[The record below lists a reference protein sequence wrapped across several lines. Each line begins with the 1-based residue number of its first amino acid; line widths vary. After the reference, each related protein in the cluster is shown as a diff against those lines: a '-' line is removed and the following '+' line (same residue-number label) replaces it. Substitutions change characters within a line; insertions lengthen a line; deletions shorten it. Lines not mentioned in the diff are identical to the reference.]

1 MNSRIYLSPPHMSG
15 HELPYIQQAFEAN
28 WIAPVGPDI
37 NAFEQ
42 AMADYVH
49 SPHAV
54 ALSSGSAALHLAL
67 RLCGV
72 GAGDEVV
79 CSTFTFAGSAFPITY
94 CGGQPLFVDSEAGS
108 WNMDPTLLE
117 QLLRERQTA
126 GKLPKAVIVVHLYG
140 IPAQLDVI
148 AELCQRFGVELIEDA
163 AESLGAT
170 FGDKHSGT
178 FGRLGVFSFNGN
190 KIITTSGGGM
200 LMCRDEA
207 DAQRARF
214 WATQARDD
222 APYYQHTQIGYN
234 YRMSNIVAC
243 IGRGQLEV
251 LAQRIKRKREIFEWY
266 RSAFSPIPGVSMM
279 PEPTGRNCNY
289 WLSCVLIDEQLSG
302 FSAEQLRLAFEADN
316 IESRPLWKPMH
327 LQPVFANCKA
337 MCNGVSQHLFD
348 HGLCLPS
355 GTAMAEP
362 HLQRIQRVI
371 QQVAAGSR

>member
-1 MNSRIYLSPPHMSG
+1 MSG
-15 HELPYIQQAFEAN
+15 RELPYIQQAFDAN

-42 AMADYVH
+42 AMADYVQ

-72 GAGDEVV
+72 GPGDEVV

-94 CGGQPLFVDSEAGS
+94 CGAQPLFVDSEEQS
-108 WNMDPTLLE
+108 WNMDPGLLE
-117 QLLRERQTA
+117 QLLIERHAA

-140 IPAQLDVI
+140 IPAQLDALVDI
-148 AELCQRFGVELIEDA
+148 CERFGVELIEDA

-170 FGDKHSGT
+170 FSGRQSGT

-222 APYYQHTQIGYN
+222 APHYQHSQIGYN

-251 LAQRIKRKREIFEWY
+251 LTQRIERKREIFEWY
-266 RSAFSPIPGVSMM
+266 RSIFSSIPGVSMM
-279 PEPTGRNCNY
+279 PEPPGAQCNY
-289 WLSCVLIDEQLSG
+289 WLSCVVIDEKQAG
-302 FSAEQLRLAFEADN
+302 FSAEQLRLAFEADT

-327 LQPVFANCKA
+327 LQPVFAQCKA
-337 MCNGVSQHLFD
+337 MLNGIAQHLFEQ
-348 HGLCLPS
+348 GLCLPS
-355 GTAMAEP
+355 GTAMAQP
-362 HLQRIQRVI
+362 QLQRIQRVI